1 MVNLILKI
9 RDGNQTNRLDE
20 TVTAAPVMRMT
31 AGTRPAVTAATPAA
45 RTRTNMLP
53 PRVSSTV
60 KKPGLTSTKPG
71 LTSNVKKS
79 VLREVKEVDP
89 DEVTD
94 EMMDM
99 AYARW
104 VLYCCNY

>member
-1 MVNLILKI
+1 MGLNSKLIF

-53 PRVSSTV
+53 PRSSATRKPALTSTTKKIGLTSTV
-60 KKPGLTSTKPG
+60 KKS
-71 LTSNVKKS
+71 S
-79 VLREVKEVDP
+79 LREVKEVDP
-89 DEVTD
+89 DEITD

-99 AYARW
+99 AYAR
-104 VLYCCNY
+104 